1 MEEEDLEEIIRIDET
16 TFKRPEP
23 RLIKNLSAL
32 RMSDPEGCFVL
43 MDESKIIGYN
53 YSKTMGNEGYLGPLG
68 IIQSYQNKGLG
79 KALISKSTDYLIKN
93 CNVIGLEVL
102 PENGNVI
109 GLYQRMGFTS
119 GFPSYLF
126 QISDGSKLKKI
137 NSNDLCIT
145 NASKLALSKYYKIL
159 ESIDKWTNSS
169 YNGLSFRNDLD
180 VTFELG
186 GDILVAFNREQPA
199 GFLAYSQ
206 NLIPTL
212 WGAVDSNIKDYK
224 LQKKIMESL
233 LLYFNEL
240 NGFEDVI
247 IQINSRYN
255 VLVDIL
261 FEMGFKLKRSINR
274 MYYSGFEGDGLKK
287 SNQLLMRPWRG

>member
-23 RLIKNLSAL
+23 RSIENLSAL

-43 MDESKIIGYN
+43 RDESKIVGYN
-53 YSKTMGNEGYLGPLG
+53 YSKTMGNKGYLGPIG
-68 IIQSYQNKGLG
+68 ILQSYQNKGLG
-79 KALISKSTDYLIKN
+79 KALISKSMDYLFKT
-93 CNVIGLEVL
+93 CEVIGLEVL

-126 QISDGSKLKKI
+126 QISEEFKIKKI
-137 NSNDLCIT
+137 NSKDIYIKDVNGQSEYDSILND
-145 NASKLALSKYYKIL
+145 
-159 ESIDKWTNSS
+159 IDEWTNNSF
-169 YNGLSFRNDLD
+169 NGLSFRNDLN
-180 VTFELG
+180 TTYELDG
-186 GDILVAFNREQPA
+186 NILVAFNGDKPA

-206 NLIPTL
+206 NLIPTV
-212 WGAVDSNIKDYK
+212 WGAVDSNIEDYK
-224 LQKKIMESL
+224 LQKNIMESL
-233 LLYFNEL
+233 ILHFYDLNEV
-240 NGFEDVI
+240 EDVV

-261 FEMGFKLKRSINR
+261 FKMGFKLKRSINR
-274 MYYSGFEGDGLKK
+274 MYYKGFEGDGFKQ
-287 SNQLLMRPWRG
+287 SNQLVIRPWRG

>member
-23 RLIKNLSAL
+23 RSIKNLSAL

-43 MDESKIIGYN
+43 KDKSKIVGYN
-53 YSKTMGNEGYLGPLG
+53 YSKTMGNEGYLGPIG
-68 IIQSYQNKGLG
+68 IMQSYQNRGLG
-79 KALISKSTDYLIKN
+79 KALISKSMDYLLKN
-93 CNVIGLEVL
+93 CDVIGLEVL

-126 QISDGSKLKKI
+126 QISEEFKIKKI
-137 NSNDLCIT
+137 NSDDLYIS
-145 NASKLALSKYYKIL
+145 NASENGQSEYDAILSD
-159 ESIDKWTNSS
+159 IDEWTNSS
-169 YNGLSFRNDLD
+169 FNGLSFRNDLNI
-180 VTFELG
+180 TFELD
-186 GDILVAFNREQPA
+186 GDILVVFNGDKPA

-206 NLIPTL
+206 NLIPTV

-224 LQKKIMESL
+224 LQKKIMKSL
-233 LLYFNEL
+233 ILHFYDL
-240 NGFEDVI
+240 NGVEDVV

-261 FEMGFKLKRSINR
+261 FKMGFKLKRSINR
-274 MYYSGFEGDGLKK
+274 MYYNGLEGDGFKQ
-287 SNQLLMRPWRG
+287 SNQLLIRPWRG

>member
-23 RLIKNLSAL
+23 RSIKNLSAL

-43 MDESKIIGYN
+43 KDESKVVGYN
-53 YSKTMGNEGYLGPLG
+53 YSKTMGNQGYLGPLG

-79 KALISKSTDYLIKN
+79 KALITKSIDYLIKN
-93 CNVIGLEVL
+93 CNVIGLEAL

-126 QISDGSKLKKI
+126 QISEEFNIKKL
-137 NSNDLCIT
+137 NSSELSIT
-145 NASKLALSKYYKIL
+145 NACKLPSSEYDSIIKD
-159 ESIDKWTNSS
+159 IDKWTTSS

-180 VTFELG
+180 ATLKLN
-186 GDILVAFNREQPA
+186 GDILVVIHEDKPV
-199 GFLAYSQ
+199 GFLAYKKD
-206 NLIPTL
+206 LIPTL
-212 WGAVDSNIKDYK
+212 WGAVDSNINDIK
-224 LQKKIMESL
+224 LQREIMEL
-233 LLYFNEL
+233 LILQFNDL

-261 FEMGFKLKRSINR
+261 FEMGFKLRRSINR
-274 MYYSGFEGDGLKK
+274 MYYNGFEGKGFKK